1 MPRKQDSAAA
11 RAVATLR
18 ERIIDGTYSP
28 GGRLPSATAIATE
41 FDIDRGTAS
50 RVLAELRHAGLI
62 ITKPGSGS
70 FVRTFEPILRRSPEG
85 SSLRARA
92 KQSRTLTPGN
102 AREQSP

>member
-70 FVRTFEPILRRSPEG
+70 FVRTFEPILRSPEG
-85 SSLRARA
+85 SSLGARA